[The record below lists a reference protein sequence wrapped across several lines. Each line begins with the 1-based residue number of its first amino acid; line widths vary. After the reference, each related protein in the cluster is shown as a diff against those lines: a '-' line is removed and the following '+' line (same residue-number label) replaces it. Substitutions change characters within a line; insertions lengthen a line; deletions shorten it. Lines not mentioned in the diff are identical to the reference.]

1 MNKFFISILTLF
13 VFSFWL
19 QAQSNPDET
28 FKNKPDTLTIDSLRL
43 LGLRIYENN
52 PDEAIRNIN
61 IAINLSKD
69 LNDKIRIAKGLNCLG
84 IAYATKDDYAKSF
97 DLYEKA
103 LNYSTDSNDF
113 DLISAIYNNQ
123 GNIYQSLTLY
133 DLAEESYLKAIDFL
147 EKKDSPDKIL
157 FLNNTLHNLGQ
168 TYRFIG
174 NYEKALIYYKKS
186 IEVLEKGNVDL
197 NIKNYRE
204 AKTYAEIGMAN
215 VLMGNYDIAEDL
227 FKTYTDTIEKK
238 GVYLDMAQLYFYTGK
253 LHLEQKKYTK
263 AKEYLKKSED
273 LTVLTNTNYLK
284 IKILE
289 SLSKLYEASGEFS
302 KAIELFEL
310 QSKLKDSVLNSESTW
325 RIYNIKR
332 TYENE
337 RQFQQ
342 VELIK
347 KEKEIAQ
354 IKNTLYTVAF
364 ILLIL
369 FSIFYIKHLSV
380 KHKKEKEIT
389 KLEFNKTKDILAIKN
404 KELTTSAL
412 KSIEMGEFMKQLK
425 NSIDTIKQK
434 GEKINVAELEK
445 ISSSLQNNTKNNW
458 LEFKLRFEEI
468 NENFYIS
475 LKEKY
480 PNLTSTEL
488 KLCSF
493 LKLNFNTKDIAS
505 LMGISSESVKVSRYR
520 LRKKFKLTRDVNL
533 VAFISK
539 F

>member
-1 MNKFFISILTLF
+1 MKKVFISIVTLF
-13 VFSFWL
+13 LFNFWL
-19 QAQSNPDET
+19 HAESIQQET
-28 FKNKPDTLTIDSLRL
+28 FKNIPDTITIDSLRL
-43 LGLRIYENN
+43 LGLRIHENN
-52 PDEAIRNIN
+52 PDEAIRTIN

-84 IAYATKDDYAKSF
+84 IAYGTKDDYAKSF
-97 DLYEKA
+97 ELYEKA
-103 LNYSTDSNDF
+103 LNYSAGSNDY

-123 GNIYQSLTLY
+123 GNVYQSLALY
-133 DLAEESYLKAIDFL
+133 DLAEKSYLKAIDFL

-157 FLNNTLHNLGQ
+157 FLNNTLTNLGM
-168 TYRFIG
+168 TYRYIG
-174 NYEKALIYYKKS
+174 NYEKALIYYKRG
-186 IEVLEKGNVDL
+186 IEILEKEDVPS
-197 NIKNYRE
+197 NIKNYRI
-204 AKTYAEIGMAN
+204 AKAYAEIGMTN
-215 VLMGNYDIAEDL
+215 VLIGNYDIAENL
-227 FKTYTDTIEKK
+227 FKTHTDTIVKK
-238 GVYLDMAQLYFYTGK
+238 GIYLDMAQLYFYTGK
-253 LHLEQKKYTK
+253 LNLEQKKYAK

-273 LTVLTNTNYLK
+273 LTVLTNNNHLK
-284 IKILE
+284 IEILQ

-310 QSKLKDSVLNSESTW
+310 KSKLKDSILNSESTW

-332 TYENE
+332 AYENE
-337 RQFQQ
+337 KQFQQ

-354 IKNTLYTVAF
+354 ITNTLYTVAF

-380 KHKKEKEIT
+380 KHKKEKKIT
-389 KLEFNKTKDILAIKN
+389 ELEFNKTKDILAVKN

-434 GEKINVAELEK
+434 GEKINVSELEK

-480 PNLTSTEL
+480 PTLTSTEL

-533 VAFISK
+533 VAFISQ